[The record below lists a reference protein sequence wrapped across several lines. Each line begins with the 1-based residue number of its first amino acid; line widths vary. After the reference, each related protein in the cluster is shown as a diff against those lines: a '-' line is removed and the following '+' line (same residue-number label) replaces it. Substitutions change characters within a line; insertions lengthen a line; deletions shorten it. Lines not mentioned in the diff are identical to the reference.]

1 MNRKM
6 RSKLQAALKDQPA
19 LQISKEHLTQTMQA
33 ARMAYQ
39 NRRQRERIQY
49 SAFLLRQ
56 VRFIGATVWLLQ
68 GLLLL
73 CAFWLFGF
81 AITDTVSDLAPR
93 HLPVLLGC
101 FAVFIAMT
109 GIPFI
114 GRSAQYRMLEVEMAT
129 RISIPKLLL
138 TRILLI
144 GIGNVLLL
152 TVSLLLARTGTEFG
166 TGNIAIY
173 LLLPYLIACCGC
185 LFIQIYAHGRH
196 QGFACTTYCFFLILL
211 LFILYKTAPV
221 VYKQASVGVWGALC
235 ALCAV
240 ILAAG
245 LYRLL
250 HKAAS
255 LDLCANGI

>member
-1 MNRKM
+1 MNKKL
-6 RSKLQAALKDQPA
+6 RSKLQAALQDQLT
-19 LQISKEHLTQTMQA
+19 LQISEEHLRQTKQA

-39 NRRQRERIQY
+39 SRRQRERIRY
-49 SAFLLRQ
+49 PAFLLRQ
-56 VRFIGATVWLLQ
+56 VRFIGAPVWLLQ

-73 CAFWLFGF
+73 CAGWLFGF
-81 AITDTVSDLAPR
+81 AGIGGFSNFAPR

-101 FAVFIAMT
+101 FAIFTVMT

-114 GRSAQYRMLEVEMAT
+114 GRSAQYKMLEMEMAT
-129 RISIPKLLL
+129 RNSFLQLLL

-152 TVSLLLARTGTEFG
+152 TVSLILAKSGTAIG
-166 TGNIAIY
+166 TGIVAIY
-173 LLLPYLIACCGC
+173 LLLPYLMACCGC
-185 LFIQIYAHGRH
+185 LLIQIFTRGRH
-196 QGFACTTYCFFLILL
+196 QGIACATFCCLLIWLS
-211 LFILYKTAPV
+211 FVLYKTAPV
-221 VYKQASVGVWGALC
+221 VYEPASVGVWGILC
-235 ALCAV
+235 TVCAV

-255 LDLCANGI
+255 LDLSLNGI